1 MKTNQHTQDIMIVLQ
16 AILSMH
22 RMSFHKNDILNIYTF
37 NMNPILT
44 YDKHM
49 FIATLLTFN
58 NILCCIRK
66 MLDKCHLQTTDFIRQ
81 NKIGKTYNFKNF
93 RFLINSLRT
102 LMLTTLTGR
111 TKTYSLYV
119 NLYVFCTVLIREHYR
134 LQLQF
139 IVILTFISYCWMGFQ
154 PRLIRM
160 LTVLVGFSTTMNAIN
175 AFGFELD

>member
-1 MKTNQHTQDIMIVLQ
+1 MKTKQHTQDIMIVLQ

-22 RMSFHKNDILNIYTF
+22 RMSFHKNDILNTYTF

-93 RFLINSLRT
+93 RFFNKFLTNPYVDCSDRT
-102 LMLTTLTGR
+102 YKNVQFVREFIRLLYGFDKGTLLT
-111 TKTYSLYV
+111 SIAIH
-119 NLYVFCTVLIREHYR
+119 CA
-134 LQLQF
+134 
-139 IVILTFISYCWMGFQ
+139 SYIHLLLLEW
-154 PRLIRM
+154 
-160 LTVLVGFSTTMNAIN
+160 FSTTI
-175 AFGFELD
+175 D